1 MKVTELE
8 KRMKVKYFYLK
19 NGFPLTLQLPFE
31 KEIPKEDKGYH
42 RCYAHKWANLNR
54 FLVRCPFDLNFSI
67 LPIEDKKEYKIIFND
82 EFTEN
87 IIKDGWV
94 FIHPSDA
101 ILFHKP
107 VFQIPLNVVFYSEE
121 KCFLETSSPNNFDH
135 NLKFING
142 KFDIS
147 SWVRPLNIAFEIQ
160 NIHQKIQLKRNEI
173 IGELIFHTSKINK
186 NIILEENN
194 NPSSELLSLSQEN
207 TKVSSY
213 IKNTKTLISK
223 GKQLL
228 QRLI

>member
-1 MKVTELE
+1 MKKLLIIALLFFGCAPHPD
-8 KRMKVKYFYLK
+8 VK
-19 NGFPLTLQLPFE
+19 
-31 KEIPKEDKGYH
+31 IPKITMNIVDGEINSGTITLK
-42 RCYAHKWANLNR
+42 
-54 FLVRCPFDLNFSI
+54 
-67 LPIEDKKEYKIIFND
+67 
-82 EFTEN
+82 TEN